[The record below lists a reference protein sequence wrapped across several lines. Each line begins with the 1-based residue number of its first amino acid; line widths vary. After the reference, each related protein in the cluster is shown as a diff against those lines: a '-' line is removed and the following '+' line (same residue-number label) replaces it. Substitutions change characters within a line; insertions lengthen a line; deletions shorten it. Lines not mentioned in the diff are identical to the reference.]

1 MSIKLSWVNKNTQSV
16 TTTIYRGDTKLDR
29 ANLPAPLVT
38 LTNNETSYID
48 TTAVQG
54 NTYYYVFKTT
64 NGNET
69 IISRNQAIQAAET
82 RGPGSNTFMFGDREL
97 GLYDVISSDAF
108 INVTNLNA
116 LVGNVSASLNTS
128 TVTWYKYARR
138 GKVYM
143 VPDRV
148 LAFSVGWNT
157 LQAKNLVDGLVVQ
170 IVGYNWKV
178 RLMRGWSE
186 VDSGLALPSKTLGSV
201 DMSTYTQT
209 NEFNDFVYPMA
220 APTPPTQRLPNWSQQ
235 TVASLYSSSN
245 GPVVVCAEKV
255 LEGDM
260 IAARSFITI
269 TTSERTK
276 LSGAV
281 FNSYSVSS
289 NPAVLGWWPVL
300 ELVEA

>member
-1 MSIKLSWVNKNTQSV
+1 MSIKLSWVNKNTQPV

-29 ANLPAPLVT
+29 GNLPAPLVT

-48 TTAVQG
+48 ATAVQG

-64 NGNET
+64 NGSET

-82 RGPGSNTFMFGDREL
+82 RGPGSNVFQFGDREL
-97 GLYDVISSDAF
+97 GLYDVMGSDVF
-108 INVTNLNA
+108 INAANLNA
-116 LVGNVSASLNTS
+116 LVGGAVTTATS
-128 TVTWYKYARR
+128 TTVTWYKYARR

-148 LAFSVGWNT
+148 IGYGTGWNA
-157 LQAKNLVDGLVVQ
+157 LQAKNLVDGLTVQ
-170 IVGYNWKV
+170 IAGYNWKV

-186 VDSGLALPSKTLGSV
+186 SDSGLALPSKSLGTV
-201 DMSTYTQT
+201 DMGTYTQT

-220 APTPPTQRLPNWSQQ
+220 APTPPAQRLPNWSQQ
-235 TVASLYSSSN
+235 TVASLYPTY
-245 GPVVVCAEKV
+245 GAVVVCAEKV

-260 IAARSFITI
+260 IAARSFTAI
-269 TTSERTK
+269 TTTERTK
-276 LSGAV
+276 LTGAM
-281 FNSYSVSS
+281 FNTYAIASS
-289 NPAVLGWWPVL
+289 TTILGWWPVL